1 MGSGGVVLDARPM
14 NLRHRSFRGLQ
25 SVLMRG
31 ADGLKTGALLVFDRS
46 GIVYAFPH
54 QLFQE
59 SVATI
64 IASSWLSPSLL
75 ETAQGSDVSEW
86 RPQRH

>member
-1 MGSGGVVLDARPM
+1 MGSGGVVLDARPI
-14 NLRHRSFRGLQ
+14 NLRHRLPMGLQ

-31 ADGLKTGALLVFDRS
+31 SDGLKTYALPLFVLS
-46 GIVYAFPH
+46 SIVYAFPH

-64 IASSWLSPSLL
+64 IVSSWLSPFLL
-75 ETAQGSDVSEW
+75 ETGQDSDASGW
-86 RPQRH
+86 RPRRH